1 MISSTNDT
9 AITFKSNKW
18 TSFGFGKMTSY
29 DFVLFVCCAEG
40 WLNRLRDLRMQSP
53 ERPPTGTGGCHLSDR
68 IRHSLSL
75 HGTVCTCL
83 HMSAHVCES
92 DRRSETPRHLWWLRL
107 VGISGRPDGEPFSWT
122 LHEAQRSC
130 QPHFLDPKRASTCE
144 RYTMVIHWHMDHT
157 VHPPS
162 LVWHIFSL
170 NQLNPWGWVFWGLW
184 RSVLRAKKPKTL
196 GLWKSPSCSTR
207 QTRQTPSCTQFAST
221 FSQTASLLHYPMHI
235 QSLQKTSME
244 LRAILRAIRES
255 KWCGDKFHAGLG
267 ENRSN
272 HVLHCLEVRK

>member
-1 MISSTNDT
+1 MNILWFWKNDF
-9 AITFKSNKW
+9 I
-18 TSFGFGKMTSY
+18 
-29 DFVLFVCCAEG
+29 
-40 WLNRLRDLRMQSP
+40 RLRTICMLRWGLVEQIERSANAKPRAATNRDRRVPP
-53 ERPPTGTGGCHLSDR
+53 ERQNSTQSESA
-68 IRHSLSL
+68 RHR
-75 HGTVCTCL
+75 L